1 MIYEKALTFFDNNKQ
16 ATELFL
22 VLVFFMH
29 RNVLGGL
36 TEYDDMVVQKI
47 KNDFFEIIQ
56 TKADHNVLD
65 YLIELINNFDYSET
79 ISIISQP
86 SLQFIADQNPISLS
100 KILATYIPQ
109 EIGLLVKIPLNNIN
123 LEELLNLATTKHPL
137 DLIKQ
142 MDIEIANPW
151 HVIAMSAIGNSI
163 YDIKDMAVI
172 SFTIN
177 KEDKKSFYFLKSLYL
192 LKAFMPN
199 EPKEEE
205 VEYVPPSL
213 FANFQSM
220 GVINTFKS
228 IFSITNLRNK
238 PNFSSANSNPVID
251 NANNNSVA
259 GINKKGRKG
268 FLSKIKLDV
277 KTTGGQA
284 ETDKETVDY
293 VVDKELESVDEMVAV
308 NEKIRFDE
316 DDYVKFGFYDVN
328 SGFFIQVIRKQKVD

>member
-36 TEYDDMVVQKI
+36 TEYDDMVIQKI

-151 HVIAMSAIGNSI
+151 HVIAMSSIGNSI

-177 KEDKKSFYFLKSLYL
+177 KEDKKSFYFL
-192 LKAFMPN
+192 M
-199 EPKEEE
+199 
-205 VEYVPPSL
+205 
-213 FANFQSM
+213 
-220 GVINTFKS
+220 
-228 IFSITNLRNK
+228 NK
-238 PNFSSANSNPVID
+238 
-251 NANNNSVA
+251 
-259 GINKKGRKG
+259 
-268 FLSKIKLDV
+268 
-277 KTTGGQA
+277 QW
-284 ETDKETVDY
+284 
-293 VVDKELESVDEMVAV
+293 V
-308 NEKIRFDE
+308 N
-316 DDYVKFGFYDVN
+316 
-328 SGFFIQVIRKQKVD
+328 